1 GREQQCSR
9 LRYERDLRSKRD
21 REQLRGRAGVVHDRP
36 QLQRSRGGYVPL
48 PAPRRQCRF
57 HVGLQHQAGG
67 RDGRSG
73 YAVSSATAGGKSPPQ
88 LKTPSCYRRGR
99 TEAPASQAVLTAR
112 WGEWRSTQG
121 DVQCVLGQ
129 RGRPAGDTVAEAGRR
144 SRLAPRSEGRAQ
156 GMNGRI
162 SGAAVSFT
170 NASSTTHVSEIT
182 RPPGGSLPSGP
193 LPMVASPVFA
203 TSSDPRPSNATANG
217 PSTGTSS
224 IMFSSELGNLSASL
238 PSGRSIES
246 CCFEKS
252 AT

>member
-1 GREQQCSR
+1 CGGQEPPAVENTVLLSARPDGGSR
-9 LRYERDLRSKRD
+9 IP
-21 REQLRGRAGVVHDRP
+21 GGV
-36 QLQRSRGGYVPL
+36 
-48 PAPRRQCRF
+48 F
-57 HVGLQHQAGG
+57 
-67 RDGRSG
+67 
-73 YAVSSATAGGKSPPQ
+73 
-88 LKTPSCYRRGR
+88 
-99 TEAPASQAVLTAR
+99 TAR
-112 WGEWRSTQG
+112 WGGGVSRPVNPG
-121 DVQCVLGQ
+121 DARVSGDQRRATSSACSAQ

-217 PSTGTSS
+217 PTT
-224 IMFSSELGNLSASL
+224 
-238 PSGRSIES
+238 
-246 CCFEKS
+246 
-252 AT
+252 